1 MSVLKAD
8 FRLKRPGFVMDIR
21 CEIDS
26 KIIGIFGPSGA
37 GKTTLLHVIA
47 GLEKP
52 DYGSISILNKEVFS
66 KTKKLNIPPEKRK
79 VGYVFQDSLLF
90 PHLNVAHNLK
100 YGQKKKPDMKYFLQI
115 VDLLGIDDLME
126 KDISRI
132 SGGQAQRVAI
142 GRALLSSPDI
152 LVLDEPFSSLDKD
165 LRWRI
170 ISLLKPLI
178 EQFKI
183 PMFVVSHDLSD
194 LLLLT
199 DQLMVIREGKCMGYG
214 NYYDLLSK
222 SGAFREMNKSGIINS
237 LHLKLSYID
246 GEKGIMILREGRHQI
261 IAESYLDDSSFFDDP
276 NVTVYL
282 KPEDITLA
290 LHRIT
295 DISIQNQLEGRIE
308 RLIFAE
314 KKVLCII
321 DHGFKLISE
330 ITHAACQDL
339 KLTEGKKIWSL
350 FKAAAVKTNLNQNAR
365 LQEPS

>member
-8 FRLKRPGFVMDIR
+8 FRLKRPGFMMDIR

-26 KIIGIFGPSGA
+26 KIMGIFGPSGA

-52 DYGSISILNKEVFS
+52 DEGSISILNREVYNNDR
-66 KTKKLNIPPEKRK
+66 KIDIPPDQRK

-90 PHLNVAHNLK
+90 PHLNVVHNLK
-100 YGQKKKPDMKYFLQI
+100 YGQKKKPDMKFFMQI
-115 VDLLGIDDLME
+115 VDLLGIGNLLD
-126 KDISRI
+126 KNVSQI

-170 ISLLKPLI
+170 ISMLKPLI
-178 EQFKI
+178 EKFKI
-183 PMFVVSHDLSD
+183 PMLVVSHDLSD
-194 LLLLT
+194 LLLLS
-199 DQLMVIREGKCMGYG
+199 DQLMVIRDGKCMGYG

-222 SGAFREMNKSGIINS
+222 SEAFREMNKSGIINS
-237 LHLKLSYID
+237 LQLKLSYID
-246 GEKGIMILREGRHQI
+246 GEKGIMILRQNGHQVV
-261 IAESYLDDSSFFDDP
+261 AESILDESAFFDDP

-290 LHRIT
+290 LHKIR

-308 RLIFAE
+308 RLIYTE
-314 KKVLCII
+314 KKVLCVI

-330 ITHAACQDL
+330 VTHAACQDL
-339 KLTEGKKIWSL
+339 KLEEGKKIWCL
-350 FKAAAVKTNLNQNAR
+350 FKAAAVKTNLSFNA
-365 LQEPS
+365 LSAEY